1 MYARTSRA
9 RSSTRITRRTTTRP
23 SSGCTRC
30 SPTRPR
36 SSSTSGTMRTAAAT
50 STRSWRSHP
59 NSTWSTSSESRAA
72 VRLGVALGNLGL
84 AMGRPIDGAEHAA
97 LVYRIADEAEA
108 LGFHSVWAG
117 DHLALPRAPTTPYPY
132 GDDAGLLP
140 ADVSLLDPFAVLAAV
155 AGRTRRIR
163 LGFGVAVLP
172 YRHPLI
178 VAKLVASI
186 DALSNG
192 RVILGVGTGWMP
204 EEFDAVGADFRARGR
219 DTDAAL
225 PYLSRAFSD
234 GDVDG
239 MTILPLPVQRPSPP
253 IWVGGIAPAALRR
266 AVRYADGWNAPYA
279 DPERV
284 AAGMQLLHAECRAE
298 ERDPATIGVSVHG
311 IAAD

>member
-1 MYARTSRA
+1 
-9 RSSTRITRRTTTRP
+9 
-23 SSGCTRC
+23 
-30 SPTRPR
+30 
-36 SSSTSGTMRTAAAT
+36 
-50 STRSWRSHP
+50 
-59 NSTWSTSSESRAA
+59 

-84 AMGRPIDGAEHAA
+84 AMGRPIDAAEHAA
-97 LVYRIADEAEA
+97 LVYRIADEAEQ

-155 AGRTRRIR
+155 AGRTERVR

-172 YRHPLI
+172 YRHPLV

-204 EEFDAVGADFRARGR
+204 EEFAAVGADFRARGR
-219 DTDAAL
+219 DTDASLAFMR
-225 PYLSRAFSD
+225 RAFAD
-234 GDVDG
+234 GEVDG
-239 MTILPLPVQRPSPP
+239 MTVLPIPVQRPGPP

-266 AVRYADGWNAPYA
+266 AVTYADGWNAPYA
-279 DPERV
+279 DPARL
-284 AAGMQLLHAECRAE
+284 AAGIEGLHAECAAAG
-298 ERDPATIGVSVHG
+298 RDPATIAVSVHG
-311 IAAD
+311 LAADDVDAALVDDYAALGVTDLGVRLPLADADAAIDVLRDLAARCAGYVQAADAP

>member
-1 MYARTSRA
+1 
-9 RSSTRITRRTTTRP
+9 
-23 SSGCTRC
+23 
-30 SPTRPR
+30 
-36 SSSTSGTMRTAAAT
+36 
-50 STRSWRSHP
+50 
-59 NSTWSTSSESRAA
+59 

-84 AMGRPIDGAEHAA
+84 AIGRPVGGVEHAT

-132 GDDAGLLP
+132 GDDAALLP

-155 AGRTRRIR
+155 AGRTERVR

-172 YRHPLI
+172 YRQPLV

-204 EEFDAVGADFRARGR
+204 EEFHAVGADFRARGR

-225 PYLSRAFSD
+225 AYLRRAFAD
-234 GDVDG
+234 GEVDG
-239 MTILPLPVQRPSPP
+239 MTVLPVPVQRPGPP
-253 IWVGGIAPAALRR
+253 IWVGGMAPAALRR
-266 AVRYADGWNAPYA
+266 AVEHADGWNAPYA
-279 DPERV
+279 DPERLAV
-284 AAGMQLLHAECRAE
+284 GIELLHAECRIAG
-298 ERDPATIGVSVHG
+298 RDPTTIDVSVHG
-311 IAAD
+311 VAASDVDDALLDAYAALGVTDLGVRLPLADTHAPVDALRALAARCPRVLDRTDRRP

>member
-1 MYARTSRA
+1 
-9 RSSTRITRRTTTRP
+9 
-23 SSGCTRC
+23 
-30 SPTRPR
+30 
-36 SSSTSGTMRTAAAT
+36 
-50 STRSWRSHP
+50 
-59 NSTWSTSSESRAA
+59 
-72 VRLGVALGNLGL
+72 VRLGVALGSLGL
-84 AMGRPIDGAEHAA
+84 AIGRPIDGAGHAA

-117 DHLALPRAPTTPYPY
+117 DHLALPRAPSTPYPY

-140 ADVSLLDPFAVLAAV
+140 ADVSLLDPFAVLAAI
-155 AGRTRRIR
+155 AGRTERVR

-172 YRHPLI
+172 YRHPLV

-225 PYLSRAFSD
+225 AYLRRAFAD
-234 GDVDG
+234 GEVDG
-239 MTILPLPVQRPSPP
+239 MTVLPVPVQRPSPP

-266 AVRYADGWNAPYA
+266 AAKHADGWNAPYA
-279 DPERV
+279 DPARV
-284 AAGMQLLHAECRAE
+284 AEGIALLHAQCRAIG
-298 ERDPATIGVSVHG
+298 RDPATIDVSVHG
-311 IAAD
+311 LAAEDVDDARLDSYTDLGVTDLGVRLPLATVDHAVDVLSELAVRCTMHVERPDRP